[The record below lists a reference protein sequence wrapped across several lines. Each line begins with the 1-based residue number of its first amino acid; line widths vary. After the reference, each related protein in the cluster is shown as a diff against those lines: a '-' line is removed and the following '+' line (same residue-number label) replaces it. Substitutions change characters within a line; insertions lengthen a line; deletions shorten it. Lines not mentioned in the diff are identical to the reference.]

1 MTNSVDQ
8 GGTITNPNQPPA
20 LGVGTGLP
28 NNQPILMNPTQP
40 TTNSG
45 VLSNT
50 ANNARSFTYSPISD
64 RPDFGIGTNEMLMRV
79 GGAGL
84 EGAQKS
90 GLQSYA
96 NMLNTYG
103 GIQDQRRANAAS
115 AYELDYRAEKDQRR
129 TEPWKNT
136 SMNSRKIKGQQGM
149 PQSVALYSG
158 NA

>member
-1 MTNSVDQ
+1 MAISDPNAAMAPGVQYDQ
-8 GGTITNPNQPPA
+8 FGRPIVVVPNPNQPPA

-45 VLSNT
+45 VLSNPMS
-50 ANNARSFTYSPISD
+50 NNNRSFTQLAVQ
-64 RPDFGIGTNEMLMRV
+64 RPDLSIGTNEMLMRV

-103 GIQDQRRANAAS
+103 GIQDQRRSNAMTEYNA
-115 AYELDYRAEKDQRR
+115 DYRACLLY
-129 TEPWKNT
+129 T
-136 SMNSRKIKGQQGM
+136 SD
-149 PQSVALYSG
+149 A
-158 NA
+158 ADE